1 MKQFS
6 FFLPILLFNTFTL
19 LTFENTTP
27 LQESLEEKIIEQIEQ
42 TLKTKKTEPCLVT
55 IFVHGTLKPVQ
66 VSLSTINEIMHNKIE
81 NTLYSKTLEYIRAN
95 KYLHRNTPTQ
105 GLGLAYINPLNE
117 VCQSGVQTIRNIFEL
132 AHIFYKTDY
141 PHRRYYT
148 FGWNGLLNMKERYVE
163 AKRLYHELEKEVV
176 LLRSEGLEPH
186 IHLIAYSHGGNVA
199 LNLAKI
205 KQENIT
211 KPHFSV
217 EQLVLLAT
225 PIQKETDYLVGDT
238 SFFKK
243 SYLFYSTEDHIQT
256 SDFFST
262 QKELFSRRKFTSRA
276 HFKVPATLTQVR
288 IRLTKRINRSS
299 MITNE
304 NAEIEAILSE
314 PNIRCLHMDPSHTEF
329 WNLEWG
335 NAWYRKALPIA
346 PLPIVAFAP
355 TITYLLEHFAP
366 NAHAI
371 TFDYCPS
378 VGGARLITSNHK
390 TATIVPVLNEAVI
403 SRMDEL
409 VEKCT
414 PKDFSLEEQNRQ
426 EQLALKQAYEALK
439 KDKKTLKKKSHRKLM
454 TSYLDLSR
462 KMRPHNFPKF

>member
-6 FFLPILLFNTFTL
+6 FFLSILLFNTFTL
-19 LTFENTTP
+19 LSFEDSS
-27 LQESLEEKIIEQIEQ
+27 LLHESLEEKIIEKIEEV
-42 TLKTKKTEPCLVT
+42 LKTKKTEPCLVT
-55 IFVHGTLKPVQ
+55 IFVHGTLKPAQ
-66 VSLSTINEIMHNKIE
+66 VSLSTINEVMHNKIE
-81 NTLYSKTLEYIRAN
+81 NTLYSITLEYMRAN

-105 GLGLAYINPLNE
+105 GLGLVYINPLNE
-117 VCQSGVQTIRNIFEL
+117 VCQSGAQTMRNLFEL
-132 AHIFYKTDY
+132 AHTFYKTEY
-141 PHRRYYT
+141 LHRRYYT

-163 AKRLYHELEKEVV
+163 AKKLYHELEKEVV
-176 LLRSEGLEPH
+176 LLRSKGLEPH

-238 SFFKK
+238 SFFKR

-276 HFKVPATLTQVR
+276 QFKVPATLTQVR
-288 IRLTKRINRSS
+288 IRLTKRVNRSS
-299 MITNE
+299 MINDE

-346 PLPIVAFAP
+346 PLPVVAFVP

-366 NAHAI
+366 KASTI

-390 TATIVPVLNEAVI
+390 TATIVPVLNEAII
-403 SRMDEL
+403 SCMDEL
-409 VEKCT
+409 VKKCT

-426 EQLALKQAYEALK
+426 EQLALKQAYETLK
-439 KDKKTLKKKSHRKLM
+439 KDKKALKKKSYRKLM

-462 KMRPHNFPKF
+462 KMWPYNFPQF